1 MDCQDLSRDA
11 PEYEPNGHTIEYIL
25 SSVLGAINAV
35 EGSGTADPRSELDS
49 HANMV
54 VLGRHAFIFESAGRT
69 CSVKPFSDEF
79 GVASNIPIVDG
90 AVAYDCPYSKQTFI
104 LIVRNAL
111 YIRSMEHNLI
121 PPFIMRAGGVIVN
134 DVPKIHCVDPTID
147 DHCIR
152 FSSCELRIPLQ
163 LTGTFSYFH
172 SRMPTVQELYD
183 CDKVFITPDA
193 SDWNPHCMSF
203 ERNERAMLNYE
214 GEIVGDERRLNLP
227 METDDEEAKDVFEAA
242 AISADAYESHVD
254 ATISSV
260 FVAND
265 NFISDTGHVYDAD
278 GLSEALSLR
287 GEISKFAATIG
298 SCTISDECCS
308 LFETN
313 VDSIHDTISSL
324 IHPSSIKEMQASLSS
339 LQAGKP
345 AGVNPATLSKLWLV
359 SDSLAQGAI
368 DQNTQLCRHHAD
380 NTLSR

>member
-1 MDCQDLSRDA
+1 
-11 PEYEPNGHTIEYIL
+11 
-25 SSVLGAINAV
+25 
-35 EGSGTADPRSELDS
+35 
-49 HANMV
+49 
-54 VLGRHAFIFESAGRT
+54 
-69 CSVKPFSDEF
+69 
-79 GVASNIPIVDG
+79 
-90 AVAYDCPYSKQTFI
+90 
-104 LIVRNAL
+104 
-111 YIRSMEHNLI
+111 
-121 PPFIMRAGGVIVN
+121 
-134 DVPKIHCVDPTID
+134 
-147 DHCIR
+147 
-152 FSSCELRIPLQ
+152 
-163 LTGTFSYFH
+163 
-172 SRMPTVQELYD
+172 
-183 CDKVFITPDA
+183 
-193 SDWNPHCMSF
+193 
-203 ERNERAMLNYE
+203 
-214 GEIVGDERRLNLP
+214 
-227 METDDEEAKDVFEAA
+227 METDDDEAKGVFEAA

-265 NFISDTGHVYDAD
+265 NFILDTGHVYDAD
-278 GLSEALSLR
+278 SLSEALSLR

-298 SCTISDECCS
+298 SCTICDECCS